1 MKATLE
7 FNLPEDQ
14 EEYDLCNKAY
24 IMHNLIWE
32 MKQWLRGETKYATDN
47 ISNDTI
53 NAMYKCADRLNELIN
68 EYNLEI

>member
-1 MKATLE
+1 MKAILE

-14 EEYDLCNKAY
+14 EEYDLYNKAY